1 MPIVSCPT
9 KPLSRSLD
17 VPISISRP
25 QTEIATDM
33 TMICFVTPW
42 PSTPFFPDN
51 NRVRYYS
58 TLDAVL
64 EDFDT
69 SSQAYFAASAFFSRS
84 ERPNTMA
91 IGAAVESPIA
101 ATLTGGVAD
110 MTKLTNLT
118 DGSFAITVDGQEF
131 EVTGITTD
139 TSPVLAAI
147 ANAIDTAINAKG
159 TATVKDGALVIS
171 SKTTGDESTISYAT
185 AASSGTDISALLML
199 TDTTAANKYDGY
211 TPGTLADEL
220 NLIQTAARCAGRA
233 IFGWVIDAKWRDTED
248 QKTVADYLAAQDPAY
263 FSACTNAAS
272 AYNTADETNIAYYCK
287 NKGYNGVSVI
297 YHDNPQ
303 VYPDMSYAA
312 LALSVNYALE
322 NSTLTMKFKQLDG
335 IEPSPLTETQVSA
348 LAARNCNC
356 YVLMGNTS
364 RVIREGTQSADTW
377 FTDSFVNL
385 MNYKEEL
392 QVEVFNVFL
401 RNKKVPYTTAGQDLL
416 VSAAAKIN
424 NRYTRNGTFADR
436 EVETTDNE
444 SGVETLPA
452 TSISPTLVAQAT
464 TSERAARIAPP
475 IAITCYEAGA
485 FHSVSLTV
493 TVYS

>member
-1 MPIVSCPT
+1 MPIVTCPT
-9 KPLSRSLD
+9 RPLSRNLD

-42 PSTPFFPDN
+42 TSTPFYPDN
-51 NRVRYYS
+51 NRVRFYS

-69 SSQAYFAASAFFSRS
+69 NSQAYFAANAFFSRS

-91 IGAAVESPIA
+91 IGAVVESPIA
-101 ATLTGGVAD
+101 AMLTGGVVD
-110 MTKLTNLT
+110 TSKLINIT
-118 DGSFAITVDGQEF
+118 DGAFNVSIDGEQIKI
-131 EVTGITTD
+131 TGITTD
-139 TSPVLAAI
+139 TSPELSAI
-147 ANAIDTAINAKG
+147 ADTITTGLSSKG
-159 TATVKDGALVIS
+159 TAKVVDGAIVITS
-171 SKTTGDESTISYAT
+171 ATTGDSSTISYAT
-185 AASSGTDISALLML
+185 LGDSGTDLSALLML
-199 TDTTAANKYDGY
+199 TQATAANKYDGY

-220 NLIQTAARCAGRA
+220 ALIQTAARCAGRA
-233 IFGWVIDAKWRDTED
+233 IFGWVLDAKWRDTEA
-248 QKTVADYLAAQDPAY
+248 QKLVADYLNAQDPAY
-263 FSACTNAAS
+263 FSACTNSEKAFDTS
-272 AYNTADETNIAYYCK
+272 DTNNIAYYCK
-287 NKGYNGVSVI
+287 DKGYNGVSVI
-297 YHDNPQ
+297 YHNNAQ

-312 LALSVNYALE
+312 LALSVNYAQQ

-364 RVIREGTQSADTW
+364 RVIREGVQSADTW

-424 NRYTRNGTFADR
+424 RRYVRNGTFADR
-436 EVETTDNE
+436 EVETDANE

-452 TSISPTLVAQAT
+452 TSIEPTLVAQAT

-493 TVYS
+493 TVYN